1 MGRKPAATA
10 AAPAPAPA
18 VDQESFAAT
27 MPADLLAAADCGG
40 VHGHALFFDAL
51 VQLIPPRF
59 YLPSGDE
66 DRPWYQGLSKAAKA
80 AMKAQSRSNIKAAR
94 RARLDPSAPPAST
107 LDLLK
112 KSVADQA
119 AEEEED
125 DDDKSGEE
133 SEESGDETSSDDED
147 DDEIG
152 EDEEDGDEKDEM
164 MIAPAAVVSEDR
176 SVTYEELRERLHRRI
191 AELRGNRCSRPE
203 FLNKPKK
210 EKGKKAKGK
219 NEKKRKGE
227 GKKRKRDDGGED
239 VDGKDGKKA
248 KKEAEEKPDIMYAN
262 VFVDPKEAR
271 RRKKR
276 RVKNKKK
283 ALEEAKRLQE
293 AKKDPEKANK
303 IAWDTARRR
312 AAGEKVH
319 DDPKLIKESLKKEE
333 KRQQKHA
340 AQWKERQKTVD
351 KQRREKQKKR
361 TENIKERAHQKKMC
375 KIEKRE
381 KKLMRPGFEGR
392 KDGYVNE

>member
-1 MGRKPAATA
+1 MGRKPSA
-10 AAPAPAPA
+10 AAAAI
-18 VDQESFAAT
+18 DHESLAAT

-40 VHGHALFFDAL
+40 IHGHALFFDAL

-80 AMKAQSRSNIKAAR
+80 AMKAKSRANVKAAR

-112 KSVADQA
+112 KSVAGQA
-119 AEEEED
+119 AEEEEED
-125 DDDKSGEE
+125 QEKSEEE
-133 SEESGDETSSDDED
+133 SEESGEEASSED
-147 DDEIG
+147 DG
-152 EDEEDGDEKDEM
+152 DEEDGDERP
-164 MIAPAAVVSEDR
+164 IAPAAVVSEDR
-176 SVTYEELRERLHRRI
+176 SVTYEELRERLQRRI
-191 AELRGNRCSRPE
+191 AELRGSRCTRPE

-210 EKGKKAKGK
+210 EKGKKSKAN
-219 NEKKRKGE
+219 NEKKGKGE
-227 GKKRKRDDGGED
+227 GKKRKRDDDTED
-239 VDGKDGKKA
+239 GDGKDGKKV
-248 KKEAEEKPDIMYAN
+248 KKGAEEKPDIMYAN

-283 ALEEAKRLQE
+283 ALEQAKRLQE
-293 AKKDPEKANK
+293 AKKDPEKACK

-340 AQWKERQKTVD
+340 ALWKERQKTVD
-351 KQRREKQKKR
+351 NQRKEKQKKR
-361 TENIKERAHQKKMC
+361 TENIRDRAHQKKMR

>member
-1 MGRKPAATA
+1 MGRKPAAA
-10 AAPAPAPA
+10 DNESLA
-18 VDQESFAAT
+18 VAT
-27 MPADLLAAADCGG
+27 MPDDLLAAADCGG

-59 YLPSGDE
+59 YLQAGDE
-66 DRPWYQGLSKAAKA
+66 DRPWYQGLSKSAKA
-80 AMKAQSRSNIKAAR
+80 AMKAQSRANIKAAR
-94 RARLDPSAPPAST
+94 RARLDPLAPPSST

-125 DDDKSGEE
+125 EEKSGGEG
-133 SEESGDETSSDDED
+133 EESGDEAGSEDED
-147 DDEIG
+147 DDEIE
-152 EDEEDGDEKDEM
+152 EDEGGDEEGM
-164 MIAPAAVVSEDR
+164 QIAPAAVVSEDR
-176 SVTYEELRERLHRRI
+176 SVTYEELRERLHLRI
-191 AELRGNRCSRPE
+191 AELRGNRCTRPE

-210 EKGKKAKGK
+210 EKGNKTKGK
-219 NEKKRKGE
+219 NAKKGKDE
-227 GKKRKRDDGGED
+227 GKKRKRAEGADDGG
-239 VDGKDGKKA
+239 GNDGKKA

-276 RVKNKKK
+276 KIKNKKK
-283 ALEEAKRLQE
+283 ALEQAQRMQE

-319 DDPKLIKESLKKEE
+319 DDPKLIKVSLKKDQ

-340 AQWKERQKTVD
+340 VQWKERQKTVD
-351 KQRREKQKKR
+351 KQKQSKQKTR
-361 TENIKERAHQKKMC
+361 TENIRDRAHQKKMR

>member
-1 MGRKPAATA
+1 MGRKQA
-10 AAPAPAPA
+10 AAAAAAA
-18 VDQESFAAT
+18 VDHESLAAT
-27 MPADLLAAADCGG
+27 MPSNLLAAADCGG
-40 VHGHALFFDAL
+40 VHGHSLFFDAL

-59 YLPSGDE
+59 YLQAGDE

-80 AMKAQSRSNIKAAR
+80 AMKAQSRANIKAAR
-94 RARLDPSAPPAST
+94 RARLDPSAPPSST

-112 KSVADQA
+112 MSVADQA

-125 DDDKSGEE
+125 EKDKSEGE
-133 SEESGDETSSDDED
+133 SRESGDEASSDDED
-147 DDEIG
+147 DDEIE
-152 EDEEDGDEKDEM
+152 EDEGENEEEG
-164 MIAPAAVVSEDR
+164 IQVAPAAVVSEDR

-191 AELRGNRCSRPE
+191 AELRGNRCTRPE

-210 EKGKKAKGK
+210 EKGKKEKGK
-219 NEKKRKGE
+219 TSKKGKDE
-227 GKKRKRDDGGED
+227 GKKRKRAGTED
-239 VDGKDGKKA
+239 EDGKDGKKA

-271 RRKKR
+271 RKKKR

-283 ALEEAKRLQE
+283 ALEQAKRMQE

-303 IAWDTARRR
+303 IAWDIARRR

-319 DDPKLIKESLKKEE
+319 DDPKLIKESLKKDQ

-351 KQRREKQKKR
+351 KQKQEKQKTR
-361 TENIKERAHQKKMC
+361 TENIRERAHQKKMR

>member
-1 MGRKPAATA
+1 MGRKPSA
-10 AAPAPAPA
+10 AAAAA
-18 VDQESFAAT
+18 AIDHESLAAT
-27 MPADLLAAADCGG
+27 MPADLLAASDCGG
-40 VHGHALFFDAL
+40 IHGHALFFDAL

-80 AMKAQSRSNIKAAR
+80 AMKAKSRANVKAAR

-112 KSVADQA
+112 KSVAGQA

-125 DDDKSGEE
+125 QEKSEE
-133 SEESGDETSSDDED
+133 EGEESGDEASSD
-147 DDEIG
+147 
-152 EDEEDGDEKDEM
+152 EDGDEEDEM
-164 MIAPAAVVSEDR
+164 PIAPAAVVSEDR
-176 SVTYEELRERLHRRI
+176 SVTYEELRERLQRRI
-191 AELRGNRCSRPE
+191 AELRGSRCTRPE

-210 EKGKKAKGK
+210 EKGKKSKAK
-219 NEKKRKGE
+219 NEKKGKGE
-227 GKKRKRDDGGED
+227 GKKRKRDDDTED
-239 VDGKDGKKA
+239 GDGKDGKKV
-248 KKEAEEKPDIMYAN
+248 KKGAEEKPDIMYAN

-283 ALEEAKRLQE
+283 ALEQAKRLQE
-293 AKKDPEKANK
+293 AKKDPEKASK

-351 KQRREKQKKR
+351 NQRKEKQKKR
-361 TENIKERAHQKKMC
+361 TENIRDRAHQKKMR

>member
-1 MGRKPAATA
+1 MGRKPSSSAAATA
-10 AAPAPAPA
+10 DA
-18 VDQESFAAT
+18 ETLAAT

-80 AMKAQSRSNIKAAR
+80 AMKAQSRANVKAAR
-94 RARLDPSAPPAST
+94 RARLDPSAPPATT

-119 AEEEED
+119 AEEEDSD
-125 DDDKSGEE
+125 DEEGKSGEE
-133 SEESGDETSSDDED
+133 GEESGSGDEAGSEDED
-147 DDEIG
+147 GDDVE
-152 EDEEDGDEKDEM
+152 EDEEDGDEM
-164 MIAPAAVVSEDR
+164 LIAPAAVVSEDR
-176 SVTYEELRERLHRRI
+176 SVTYEELQQRLRRRI
-191 AELRGNRCSRPE
+191 LELRGNRCTRPE
-203 FLNKPKK
+203 FSNKHKK
-210 EKGKKAKGK
+210 EKGKKVKGK
-219 NEKKRKGE
+219 NEKKVKGE
-227 GKKRKRDDGGED
+227 GKKRKRDDGTDDAE
-239 VDGKDGKKA
+239 GKDGKKA
-248 KKEAEEKPDIMYAN
+248 KKVEEKPDIMYAN
-262 VFVDPKEAR
+262 VVVDPKEAR

-276 RVKNKKK
+276 RIKDKKRGK
-283 ALEEAKRLQE
+283 RKELEQAKRLQE
-293 AKKDPEKANK
+293 AKQDPEKANK

-319 DDPKLIKESLKKEE
+319 DDPKLIKESLKKAE

-340 AQWKERQKTVD
+340 AQWKERQRTVD
-351 KQRREKQKKR
+351 NQKKEKQKKR
-361 TENIKERAHQKKMC
+361 TDNIRERAHQKKMR

>member
-1 MGRKPAATA
+1 MGRKPSA
-10 AAPAPAPA
+10 AAAAI
-18 VDQESFAAT
+18 DHETLAAT

-40 VHGHALFFDAL
+40 IHGHALFFDAL

-80 AMKAQSRSNIKAAR
+80 AMKAKSRANVKAAR

-112 KSVADQA
+112 KSVAGQA

-125 DDDKSGEE
+125 DQEKSEE
-133 SEESGDETSSDDED
+133 EGEESGDEASS
-147 DDEIG
+147 
-152 EDEEDGDEKDEM
+152 EEDGDEEDEM
-164 MIAPAAVVSEDR
+164 PIEPAAVVSEDR
-176 SVTYEELRERLHRRI
+176 SVTYEELRERLQRRI
-191 AELRGNRCSRPE
+191 AELRGSRCTRPE

-210 EKGKKAKGK
+210 EKGKKSKAK
-219 NEKKRKGE
+219 NEKKGKGE
-227 GKKRKRDDGGED
+227 GKKRKRDDDTED
-239 VDGKDGKKA
+239 GDGKDGKKV
-248 KKEAEEKPDIMYAN
+248 KKGAEEKPDIMYAN

-283 ALEEAKRLQE
+283 ALEQAKQLQE
-293 AKKDPEKANK
+293 AKKDPEKASK

-351 KQRREKQKKR
+351 KQRKEKQKKR
-361 TENIKERAHQKKMC
+361 TENIRDRAHQKKMR

>member
-1 MGRKPAATA
+1 MGRKPAAAAAAAATA
-10 AAPAPAPA
+10 ADHEPL
-18 VDQESFAAT
+18 AAT
-27 MPADLLAAADCGG
+27 MPSDLLAAADCGG

-59 YLPSGDE
+59 YLSTGDE

-80 AMKAQSRSNIKAAR
+80 AMKAQSRANIKAAR
-94 RARLDPSAPPAST
+94 RARLDPTAPPSST

-119 AEEEED
+119 AEEEGEEGD
-125 DDDKSGEE
+125 DSHEE
-133 SEESGDETSSDDED
+133 SEESGEEASSED
-147 DDEIG
+147 DDDDADE
-152 EDEEDGDEKDEM
+152 EEEEDGDEMEV
-164 MIAPAAVVSEDR
+164 APAAVVSEDR

-191 AELRGNRCSRPE
+191 AELRGNRCTRPE

-210 EKGKKAKGK
+210 DKDKKGKGKKAKKGK
-219 NEKKRKGE
+219 DE
-227 GKKRKRDDGGED
+227 GKKRKREDGAED
-239 VDGKDGKKA
+239 ADGNEGKKT

-262 VFVDPKEAR
+262 VFVDPKDAR

-276 RVKNKKK
+276 RIKNKKK
-283 ALEEAKRLQE
+283 ALEQAKRLQE
-293 AKKDPEKANK
+293 AKQDPEKAKK
-303 IAWDTARRR
+303 IAWDTAKRR

-319 DDPKLIKESLKKEE
+319 DDPKLIKESLKKDQ

-340 AQWKERQKTVD
+340 VQWKERQKTVD
-351 KQRREKQKKR
+351 KQKQEKQKKR
-361 TENIKERAHQKKMC
+361 TENIRERAHQKKMR

-392 KDGYVNE
+392 KDGYINE

>member
-1 MGRKPAATA
+1 MRRKPAA
-10 AAPAPAPA
+10 AAPA
-18 VDQESFAAT
+18 VDHDDQESFAAT

-80 AMKAQSRSNIKAAR
+80 AMKAQSRANVKAAR

-125 DDDKSGEE
+125 DDDESGEE
-133 SEESGDETSSDDED
+133 SEESGDEASSDDED
-147 DDEIG
+147 DESE

-191 AELRGNRCSRPE
+191 AELRGNRCTRPE

-210 EKGKKAKGK
+210 EKGKKVKGK

-283 ALEEAKRLQE
+283 ALDEAKRLQE
-293 AKKDPEKANK
+293 AKKDPVKANK

-351 KQRREKQKKR
+351 KQRKEKQKKR
-361 TENIKERAHQKKMC
+361 TGNIKERAHQKKMR

>member
-1 MGRKPAATA
+1 MGRKPSA
-10 AAPAPAPA
+10 AAAAI
-18 VDQESFAAT
+18 DHESLAAT

-40 VHGHALFFDAL
+40 IHGHALFFDAL

-80 AMKAQSRSNIKAAR
+80 AMKAKSRANVKAAR

-112 KSVADQA
+112 KSVAGQA
-119 AEEEED
+119 AEEEEED
-125 DDDKSGEE
+125 QEEKSGEE
-133 SEESGDETSSDDED
+133 SEESGEEASSED
-147 DDEIG
+147 DGDAEDG
-152 EDEEDGDEKDEM
+152 VEEDEME
-164 MIAPAAVVSEDR
+164 IAPAAVVSEDR
-176 SVTYEELRERLHRRI
+176 SVTYEELKERLQRRI
-191 AELRGNRCSRPE
+191 AELRGNRCTRPE

-210 EKGKKAKGK
+210 EKGKKSKAK
-219 NEKKRKGE
+219 NEKKGKGE
-227 GKKRKRDDGGED
+227 GKKRKRDDDTED
-239 VDGKDGKKA
+239 GDGKDGKKV
-248 KKEAEEKPDIMYAN
+248 KKGAEEKQDIMYAN

-283 ALEEAKRLQE
+283 ALEQAKRLQE
-293 AKKDPEKANK
+293 AKKDPEKASK

-351 KQRREKQKKR
+351 KQKKEKQKKR
-361 TENIKERAHQKKMC
+361 TENIRDRAHQKKMR

>member
-1 MGRKPAATA
+1 
-10 AAPAPAPA
+10 
-18 VDQESFAAT
+18 
-27 MPADLLAAADCGG
+27 
-40 VHGHALFFDAL
+40 
-51 VQLIPPRF
+51 
-59 YLPSGDE
+59 
-66 DRPWYQGLSKAAKA
+66 
-80 AMKAQSRSNIKAAR
+80 MKAQSRANIKAAR
-94 RARLDPSAPPAST
+94 RARLDPSAPPSST

-125 DDDKSGEE
+125 EEKSGGEG
-133 SEESGDETSSDDED
+133 EESGDEAGSEDED
-147 DDEIG
+147 DDEIE
-152 EDEEDGDEKDEM
+152 EDEGGDEEGM
-164 MIAPAAVVSEDR
+164 QIAPAAVVSEDR
-176 SVTYEELRERLHRRI
+176 SVTYEELRERLHLRI
-191 AELRGNRCSRPE
+191 AELRGNRCTRPE

-210 EKGKKAKGK
+210 EKGNKTKGK
-219 NEKKRKGE
+219 NAKKGKDE
-227 GKKRKRDDGGED
+227 GKKRKRAEGADDGG
-239 VDGKDGKKA
+239 GNDGKKA

-276 RVKNKKK
+276 KIKNKKK
-283 ALEEAKRLQE
+283 ALEQAQRMQE

-319 DDPKLIKESLKKEE
+319 DDPKLIKVSLKKDQ

-340 AQWKERQKTVD
+340 VQWKERQKTVD
-351 KQRREKQKKR
+351 KQKQSKQKTR
-361 TENIKERAHQKKMC
+361 TENIRDRAHQKKMR

>member
-1 MGRKPAATA
+1 MGRKPSAAAAATA
-10 AAPAPAPA
+10 ATA
-18 VDQESFAAT
+18 DDESLAAT

-80 AMKAQSRSNIKAAR
+80 AMKAQSRANVKAAR

-119 AEEEED
+119 AEEEDGD
-125 DDDKSGEE
+125 DEEGKSGEE
-133 SEESGDETSSDDED
+133 GEESGDEASSEDED
-147 DDEIG
+147 GDEVE

-164 MIAPAAVVSEDR
+164 PIAPAAVVSEDR

-191 AELRGNRCSRPE
+191 AELRGNRCTRPE

-219 NEKKRKGE
+219 NEKKGKGE
-227 GKKRKRDDGGED
+227 GKKRKRDDGTED
-239 VDGKDGKKA
+239 AEDKDGKKA
-248 KKEAEEKPDIMYAN
+248 KKAEEKPDIMYAN
-262 VFVDPKEAR
+262 VVVDPKEAR

-276 RVKNKKK
+276 RIKNKKK
-283 ALEEAKRLQE
+283 ELEQAKRLQE
-293 AKKDPEKANK
+293 AKQDPEKANK

-351 KQRREKQKKR
+351 NQRKEKQKKR
-361 TENIKERAHQKKMC
+361 TENIRERAHQKKMR

>member
-1 MGRKPAATA
+1 MGRKPSA
-10 AAPAPAPA
+10 AAAAAAA
-18 VDQESFAAT
+18 VEDEALVAT
-27 MPADLLAAADCGG
+27 MPADLLAAANCGG
-40 VHGHALFFDAL
+40 VHGHSLFFDAL

-80 AMKAQSRSNIKAAR
+80 AMKAQSRANVKAAR

-119 AEEEED
+119 AEEEDEDDEENSGEESAEVGDEASSEDED
-125 DDDKSGEE
+125 DDDEIEE
-133 SEESGDETSSDDED
+133 ED
-147 DDEIG
+147 
-152 EDEEDGDEKDEM
+152 EDGDEM
-164 MIAPAAVVSEDR
+164 PIAPAAVVSEDR
-176 SVTYEELRERLHRRI
+176 SVTYEELQERLQRRI
-191 AELRGNRCSRPE
+191 AELRGNRCTRPE

-210 EKGKKAKGK
+210 EKGKKPKRN
-219 NEKKRKGE
+219 NEKRGKGE
-227 GKKRKRDDGGED
+227 GKKRKREDGTDDAE
-239 VDGKDGKKA
+239 GKDGKKA
-248 KKEAEEKPDIMYAN
+248 KKALEKPDIMYAN
-262 VFVDPKEAR
+262 VVVDPKEAR

-276 RVKNKKK
+276 RIKNKKK
-283 ALEEAKRLQE
+283 ELERAKRLQE
-293 AKKDPEKANK
+293 AKQDPGKANK

-351 KQRREKQKKR
+351 KQRKEKQKKR
-361 TENIKERAHQKKMC
+361 TENIRERAHQKKMR

>member
-1 MGRKPAATA
+1 MGRKPSA
-10 AAPAPAPA
+10 AAAAA
-18 VDQESFAAT
+18 DHETLAAT

-40 VHGHALFFDAL
+40 IHGHALFFDAL

-80 AMKAQSRSNIKAAR
+80 AMKAQSRANVKAAR

-112 KSVADQA
+112 KSVAGQA

-125 DDDKSGEE
+125 QEEKSEEE
-133 SEESGDETSSDDED
+133 SEESGEEASSED
-147 DDEIG
+147 DG
-152 EDEEDGDEKDEM
+152 DEEDGDEEDERP
-164 MIAPAAVVSEDR
+164 IAPAAVVSEDR
-176 SVTYEELRERLHRRI
+176 SVTYEELRERLQRRI
-191 AELRGNRCSRPE
+191 AELRGNRCTRPE

-210 EKGKKAKGK
+210 EKGKKSKAK
-219 NEKKRKGE
+219 NEKKGKGE
-227 GKKRKRDDGGED
+227 GKKRKRDDDTED
-239 VDGKDGKKA
+239 VDGKKV

-283 ALEEAKRLQE
+283 ALEQAKRLQE
-293 AKKDPEKANK
+293 AKKDPEKASK

-351 KQRREKQKKR
+351 KQRKEKQKKR
-361 TENIKERAHQKKMC
+361 TENIRDRAHQKKMR

>member
-1 MGRKPAATA
+1 MGRKPSA
-10 AAPAPAPA
+10 AAAAA
-18 VDQESFAAT
+18 AAIDHESLAAT

-40 VHGHALFFDAL
+40 IHGHALFFDAL

-80 AMKAQSRSNIKAAR
+80 AMKAQSRANVKAAR

-112 KSVADQA
+112 KSVAGQA
-119 AEEEED
+119 AEEEEED
-125 DDDKSGEE
+125 QEKSEEE
-133 SEESGDETSSDDED
+133 SEESGEEASSED
-147 DDEIG
+147 NG
-152 EDEEDGDEKDEM
+152 DEEDGDEEDERP
-164 MIAPAAVVSEDR
+164 IAPAAVVSEDR
-176 SVTYEELRERLHRRI
+176 SVTYEELRERLQRRI
-191 AELRGNRCSRPE
+191 AELRGNRCTRPE

-210 EKGKKAKGK
+210 EKGKKSKAN
-219 NEKKRKGE
+219 NEKKGKGE
-227 GKKRKRDDGGED
+227 GKKRKRDDGTED
-239 VDGKDGKKA
+239 VDGKDGKKV
-248 KKEAEEKPDIMYAN
+248 KKGAEEKPDIMYAN

-283 ALEEAKRLQE
+283 ALEQAKRLQE
-293 AKKDPEKANK
+293 AKKDPEKACK

-340 AQWKERQKTVD
+340 AQWKERHKTVD
-351 KQRREKQKKR
+351 KQRKEKQKKR
-361 TENIKERAHQKKMC
+361 TENIRDRAHQKKMR

-392 KDGYVNE
+392 MDGYVNE

>member
-1 MGRKPAATA
+1 MGRKPSDA
-10 AAPAPAPA
+10 AAAAAAA
-18 VDQESFAAT
+18 VDDEALAAT

-80 AMKAQSRSNIKAAR
+80 AMKAKSCANVKAAR

-112 KSVADQA
+112 KSIADQA
-119 AEEEED
+119 AEEED
-125 DDDKSGEE
+125 DDDEGNSGEE
-133 SEESGDETSSDDED
+133 SAEPGDEASSEDED
-147 DDEIG
+147 DDEIE
-152 EDEEDGDEKDEM
+152 EDDEDGDENDEM
-164 MIAPAAVVSEDR
+164 PIAPAAVVSEDR
-176 SVTYEELRERLHRRI
+176 SVTYEELRERLHRRM
-191 AELRGNRCSRPE
+191 AELRGNRCTRPE

-219 NEKKRKGE
+219 NEKRGKGE
-227 GKKRKRDDGGED
+227 GKKRKREDGTED
-239 VDGKDGKKA
+239 AEGKDGKKA
-248 KKEAEEKPDIMYAN
+248 KKAEEKPDIMYAN
-262 VFVDPKEAR
+262 VVVDPKEAR

-276 RVKNKKK
+276 RIKNKKK
-283 ALEEAKRLQE
+283 ELERAKRLQE
-293 AKKDPEKANK
+293 AKQDPEKANK

-351 KQRREKQKKR
+351 KQRKEKQKKR
-361 TENIKERAHQKKMC
+361 TENIRERANQKKMR

>member
-1 MGRKPAATA
+1 MGRKPSSA
-10 AAPAPAPA
+10 AA
-18 VDQESFAAT
+18 AAAMDHEFLAAA

-40 VHGHALFFDAL
+40 IHGHALFFDAL

-66 DRPWYQGLSKAAKA
+66 DRPWHQGLSKAAKA
-80 AMKAQSRSNIKAAR
+80 ALKAKSRANTKAAR
-94 RARLDPSAPPAST
+94 RARLNPSTPPAST

-112 KSVADQA
+112 KSVAGQA
-119 AEEEED
+119 AEEEEE
-125 DDDKSGEE
+125 KSE
-133 SEESGDETSSDDED
+133 EESGASGDEESSED
-147 DDEIG
+147 DIDEEAG
-152 EDEEDGDEKDEM
+152 DQEDEM
-164 MIAPAAVVSEDR
+164 PIAPAAVVSEDR
-176 SVTYEELRERLHRRI
+176 SVTYEELRERLQRRI
-191 AELRGNRCSRPE
+191 TVLRGNRCTRPE
-203 FLNKPKK
+203 FLNKPRK
-210 EKGKKAKGK
+210 EKGKKSKAK
-219 NEKKRKGE
+219 NEKKGKGE
-227 GKKRKRDDGGED
+227 GMKRKRDDGTED
-239 VDGKDGKKA
+239 VDVKDGKKV

-262 VFVDPKEAR
+262 VFIDPKEAR

-283 ALEEAKRLQE
+283 ALEQAKRLQE
-293 AKKDPEKANK
+293 AKKDPEKASK
-303 IAWDTARRR
+303 IAWDVARRR

-351 KQRREKQKKR
+351 KQRKDKQKKR
-361 TENIKERAHQKKMC
+361 TENIRDRAQQKKMR

>member
-1 MGRKPAATA
+1 MGRKPSA
-10 AAPAPAPA
+10 AAAAI
-18 VDQESFAAT
+18 DHESLAAT

-40 VHGHALFFDAL
+40 IHGHALFFDAL

-80 AMKAQSRSNIKAAR
+80 AMKAKSRANVKAAR

-112 KSVADQA
+112 KSVAGQA
-119 AEEEED
+119 AEEEEED
-125 DDDKSGEE
+125 QEEKSGEE
-133 SEESGDETSSDDED
+133 SEESGEEASSED
-147 DDEIG
+147 DGDAEDG
-152 EDEEDGDEKDEM
+152 EEEDEM
-164 MIAPAAVVSEDR
+164 QIAPAAVVSEDR
-176 SVTYEELRERLHRRI
+176 SVTYEELKERLQRRI
-191 AELRGNRCSRPE
+191 AELRGNRCTRPE

-210 EKGKKAKGK
+210 EKGKKSKAK
-219 NEKKRKGE
+219 NEKKGKGE
-227 GKKRKRDDGGED
+227 GKKRKRDDDTED
-239 VDGKDGKKA
+239 GDGKDGKKV
-248 KKEAEEKPDIMYAN
+248 KKGAEEKQDIMYAN

-283 ALEEAKRLQE
+283 ALEQAKRLQE
-293 AKKDPEKANK
+293 AKKDPEKASK

-351 KQRREKQKKR
+351 KQKKEKQKKR
-361 TENIKERAHQKKMC
+361 TENIRDRAHQKKMR